1 MKRRIRLY
9 LQRLIGNF
17 FDGTFSSY
25 LNAPHGLELDELR
38 QYQPGDDL
46 RSVDWKATAKTGKLH
61 MRMKLVDKR
70 VTIIFLVDKSR
81 SGKFGSFV
89 HTKEDVQSKIL
100 SILVSAAS
108 ETGNEIGFATFT
120 DRVVTF
126 TDRVENYLQPKAGE
140 KEALKNIKNILR
152 ETPSSS
158 YTDLNSAC
166 KFLNEKTPS
175 AALVFILSD
184 FLAPYNYEQSLKTL
198 SYAHE
203 VVPIVISDRMETD
216 LPDARGFLTVQD
228 METRTVKFLDI
239 STALQKTKPYLGLLK
254 KLNIDYLAIYND
266 EDEDIWIKKIS
277 EFFDRRIRRGGRR
290 RR

>member
-61 MRMKLVDKR
+61 VRMKLVDKR

-108 ETGNEIGFATFT
+108 ETGNEIGF
-120 DRVVTF
+120 VTF

-158 YTDLNSAC
+158 CTDLNNAC

-198 SYAHE
+198 SYIHE

>member
-120 DRVVTF
+120 DRV
-126 TDRVENYLQPKAGE
+126 ENYLQPKAGE

-158 YTDLNSAC
+158 CTDLNNAC

>member
-61 MRMKLVDKR
+61 VRMKLVDKR

-108 ETGNEIGFATFT
+108 ETGNEIGF
-120 DRVVTF
+120 VTF

-158 YTDLNSAC
+158 CTDLNNAC

-198 SYAHE
+198 SYVHE
-203 VVPIVISDRMETD
+203 VLPIVISDRMETD

-239 STALQKTKPYLGLLK
+239 STALQKTKPYLGLLR

>member
-1 MKRRIRLY
+1 MKRRIKLY

-61 MRMKLVDKR
+61 VRMKLVDKR

-81 SGKFGSFV
+81 SGKFGSFTN
-89 HTKEDVQSKIL
+89 TKEDVQSKIL

-108 ETGNEIGFATFT
+108 ETGNEIGF
-120 DRVVTF
+120 VTF

-152 ETPSSS
+152 EAPASN
-158 YTDLNSAC
+158 YTDLNNAC

-175 AALVFILSD
+175 PALVFILSD

-203 VVPIVISDRMETD
+203 VVPIIISDRMETD

-239 STALQKTKPYLGLLK
+239 SSALQKTQPYLGLLR